1 MGRGFPQIIMAL
13 RRERGL
19 SQKAAA
25 AALGISQALLSHYEK
40 GIRECGLPFLLRA
53 ADYYGVSTDYLLGR
67 TQRRAARGTSCAAL
81 SSEIGDTLGLIFSLA
96 EKYGCEQLGE
106 QARTFFALAVYRF
119 LRLLPEGREPDGLF
133 AIEPG
138 AYHALCCA
146 KMRLVE
152 TERVC
157 AANGRTLGGRAD
169 PADYFPR
176 ALSEKS
182 LPELC
187 PEFADSLK
195 TLVEYA
201 ERQLGAEA

>member
-1 MGRGFPQIIMAL
+1 LGRGFPQIIMAL

-53 ADYYGVSTDYLLGR
+53 ADYYGVSVDYLLGR
-67 TQRRAARGTSCAAL
+67 TQRRGAAQGDSGAGLAAQ
-81 SSEIGDTLGLIFSLA
+81 ITDTLGAIFSLS
-96 EKYGCEQLGE
+96 EKYDCEQLGE
-106 QARTFFALAVYRF
+106 QARTFFALAAYRF
-119 LRLLPEGREPDGLF
+119 LRILPDREADGLYTVDR
-133 AIEPG
+133 A

-157 AANGRTLGGRAD
+157 AASGRTLGGKPDRAG
-169 PADYFPR
+169 YFPK
-176 ALSEKS
+176 ALAEKS
-182 LPELC
+182 LPELY
-187 PEFADSLK
+187 PAFADSLK
-195 TLVEYA
+195 TLIEYA
-201 ERQLGAEA
+201 ERQLSAES